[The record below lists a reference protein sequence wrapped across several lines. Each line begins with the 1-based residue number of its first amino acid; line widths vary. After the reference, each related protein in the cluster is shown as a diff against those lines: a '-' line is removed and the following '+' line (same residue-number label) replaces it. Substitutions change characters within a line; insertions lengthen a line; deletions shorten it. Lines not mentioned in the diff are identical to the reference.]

1 MLVKFCISKS
11 AQKTFDSFDN
21 IAQGNRHKN
30 IKSVLPKCFV
40 TRHPIFV
47 IKTSN
52 YNLSYNWLTK
62 NVKSAIKHLNN
73 AIFEMQNI
81 EIKMLSKYKNAI
93 YCAWKI

>member
-1 MLVKFCISKS
+1 MYVVKFCISKS

-52 YNLSYNWLTK
+52 YNLS
-62 NVKSAIKHLNN
+62 
-73 AIFEMQNI
+73 
-81 EIKMLSKYKNAI
+81 
-93 YCAWKI
+93 

>member
-1 MLVKFCISKS
+1 MASIFFFEVNISLIFRPLKHLSMTFFVSSNIFSKMLVKFCTFKS

-52 YNLSYNWLTK
+52 YNLS
-62 NVKSAIKHLNN
+62 
-73 AIFEMQNI
+73 
-81 EIKMLSKYKNAI
+81 
-93 YCAWKI
+93 